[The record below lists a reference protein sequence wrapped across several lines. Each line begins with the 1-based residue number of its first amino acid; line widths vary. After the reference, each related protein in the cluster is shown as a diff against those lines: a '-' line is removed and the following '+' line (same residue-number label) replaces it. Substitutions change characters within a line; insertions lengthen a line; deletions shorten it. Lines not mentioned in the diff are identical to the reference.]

1 MTKLD
6 AHGLHD
12 IDFSK
17 ITVEVYSDYS
27 ATIALSCP
35 LIVFTFSPGFSSL
48 EDSVDGRNVSPAL
61 GTVLSNAEI
70 TVTGIL
76 SAEECRVASHVSQ
89 VWRW

>member
-1 MTKLD
+1 MVCAILTFRRLQLKYTLIIVL
-6 AHGLHD
+6 G
-12 IDFSK
+12 
-17 ITVEVYSDYS
+17 YSQ
-27 ATIALSCP
+27 TIVLSCP

-76 SAEECRVASHVSQ
+76 SSEECRVASHVSQ